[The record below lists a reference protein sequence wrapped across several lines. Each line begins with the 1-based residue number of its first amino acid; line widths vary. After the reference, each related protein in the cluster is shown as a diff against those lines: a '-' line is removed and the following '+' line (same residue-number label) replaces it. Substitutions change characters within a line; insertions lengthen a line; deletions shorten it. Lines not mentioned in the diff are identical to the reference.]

1 MAVKSRS
8 KVSAQFN
15 MSSLTDIIFLLL
27 IFFML
32 TSSIVTPNA
41 LNLQLPG
48 KKTSPPPPKAKNKVV
63 AISTDGNYTLNGAPI
78 SFEGIKR
85 QMESLKRIDKEKAAI
100 VVSPAAKASNETVVA
115 ILDLAYKMEVR
126 AVLTEP
132 SGYTQKN

>member
-1 MAVKSRS
+1 MAVKKRS
-8 KVSAQFN
+8 KVSAEFN

-48 KKTSPPPPKAKNKVV
+48 KKTSPPPPKAKNRIVSIDDSG
-63 AISTDGNYTLNGAPI
+63 AYTLNGAPI
-78 SFEGIKR
+78 SLDGVKR
-85 QMESLKRIDKEKAAI
+85 QMESLKRVDKDKAAI
-100 VVSPAAKASNETVVA
+100 VVSPSAKASNETVVA

-132 SGYTQKN
+132 K

>member
-1 MAVKSRS
+1 
-8 KVSAQFN
+8 
-15 MSSLTDIIFLLL
+15 
-27 IFFML
+27 ML

-63 AISTDGNYTLNGAPI
+63 AISTDGNYTLNGSPI

>member
-1 MAVKSRS
+1 
-8 KVSAQFN
+8 

-48 KKTSPPPPKAKNKVV
+48 KKTSPPPPKAKNKIVSIDESG
-63 AISTDGNYTLNGAPI
+63 AYTLNGAPI
-78 SFEGIKR
+78 SLDGVKR
-85 QMESLKRIDKEKAAI
+85 QMESLKRVDKDKAAI
-100 VVSPAAKASNETVVA
+100 VVSPSAKASNETVVA

-132 SGYTQKN
+132 K

>member
-1 MAVKSRS
+1 MSVKKRS
-8 KVSAQFN
+8 KVSAEFN

-63 AISTDGNYTLNGAPI
+63 SIDIDGTYTLNGVPI
-78 SFEGIKR
+78 SLDGIR
-85 QMESLKRIDKEKAAI
+85 SQMESLKRIDRDKAAI
-100 VVSPAAKASNETVVA
+100 VVSPSAKASNETVVA
-115 ILDLAYKMEVR
+115 ILDLAYKMEIR

-132 SGYTQKN
+132 H

>member
-1 MAVKSRS
+1 MAVKKRS

-63 AISTDGNYTLNGAPI
+63 AISEEGTYTLNGSPV
-78 SFEGIKR
+78 SLDGIR
-85 QMESLKRIDKEKAAI
+85 QQMLSLRKIDGDKAAI

-115 ILDLAYKMEVR
+115 VLDMAYKLEVR
-126 AVLTEP
+126 AVLTAP
-132 SGYTQKN
+132 K

>member
-1 MAVKSRS
+1 MAVKKRS
-8 KVSAQFN
+8 KVNAEFN

-48 KKTSPPPPKAKNKVV
+48 KKTSPPPPKAKNKIV
-63 AISTDGNYTLNGAPI
+63 AISESGSYTLNGAPI
-78 SFEGIKR
+78 SIDGVQR
-85 QMESLKRIDKEKAAI
+85 QMESLKRIDGEKAAI

-115 ILDLAYKMEVR
+115 ILDLAYRMEIR

-132 SGYTQKN
+132 K

>member
-1 MAVKSRS
+1 MAVKTRS
-8 KVSAQFN
+8 KVSAEFN

-48 KKTSPPPPKAKNKVV
+48 KKTSPPPPKAKNKIVSIDESGTY
-63 AISTDGNYTLNGAPI
+63 ALNGTPI
-78 SFEGIKR
+78 SIDGIRR
-85 QMESLKRIDKEKAAI
+85 QIESLKRIDKDKAAI
-100 VVSPAAKASNETVVA
+100 VVSPSAKASNETVVA
-115 ILDLAYKMEVR
+115 ILDLAYKMEIR

-132 SGYTQKN
+132 K

>member
-1 MAVKSRS
+1 MAVKSRN

-48 KKTSPPPPKAKNKVV
+48 KKTSPPPPKAKNKIVT
-63 AISTDGNYTLNGAPI
+63 INSDGTFLLNGTSI
-78 SFEGIKR
+78 SLEGVKR
-85 QMESLKRIDKEKAAI
+85 QMESLKRVDGDKAAI
-100 VVSPAAKASNETVVA
+100 VVSPYSTASNETVVA
-115 ILDLAYKMEVR
+115 ILDMAYKLEIR

-132 SGYTQKN
+132 IK